1 MKFAFRFI
9 EIFVTLSISLFP
21 IAFASTSSMFKN
33 LASSL
38 FQNVGGNQQQPL
50 PNLQMGSPDQMA
62 GLMNGQNPNA
72 LANLMAAQQGQQM
85 PGFGAGNL
93 GAYGM
98 GQPGL
103 GQQGMLPNAPMYN
116 NGNFGANM
124 GNPTGGD
131 GGFRDM
137 LGGIVGSA
145 LSAYMAS
152 RASGAGAGQQ
162 MPTGE
167 EEAEEG
173 ADGVPG
179 QFVPQV
185 FGYGQYGRQRGGTNA
200 HNAHSHST
208 NRRNSGADEEEED
221 GESTNLGTER
231 RQKAEPRR
239 HGGSNGIRIHIRR
252 VP

>member
-9 EIFVTLSISLFP
+9 GIFVTLSSSLFP

-38 FQNVGGNQQQPL
+38 FQNFGENQQQPL
-50 PNLQMGSPDQMA
+50 PNQQMGSPDQMG
-62 GLMNGQNPNA
+62 GLMNGQNQNA

-103 GQQGMLPNAPMYN
+103 GQQGMLPNALMYN
-116 NGNFGANM
+116 NQNFGSSM
-124 GNPTGGD
+124 GNPTGG

-137 LGGIVGSA
+137 LGNIAGSA

-152 RASGAGAGQQ
+152 RGNGAGAGQQ

-200 HNAHSHST
+200 HNAHST

-239 HGGSNGIRIHIRR
+239 HVGSNGIRIHIRR